1 MAHLCSALS
10 LKKVATWV
18 QQICKKKK
26 KKKPWSHSLISLALF
41 MFAAYAWILLLL
53 WYSGF
58 AAESE
63 GSL

>member
-1 MAHLCSALS
+1 MLCPQSKES
-10 LKKVATWV
+10 GHMSTTDM
-18 QQICKKKK
+18 QKKK
-26 KKKPWSHSLISLALF
+26 KKKPSSHSLISLALF

>member
-18 QQICKKKK
+18 QQIC